1 VSDRSPSQYRAI
13 RAVVEQVLGGVS
25 VAMPG
30 EILEYDPGD
39 QRAIVQPL
47 IKRAFIDAAGVRQV
61 VRRAAIPDVPVLF
74 QGGGGSRQTFP
85 LTKGDTVL
93 LVFCDASLDV
103 WLALGR
109 EVDPGD
115 DRSHDV
121 TDAIAI
127 AGLLSFADATPTHPT
142 ATVTYGDD
150 VRLGG
155 ENGGSLA
162 LASALQAVIDAL
174 TNSAVGVSDG
184 GATYKANI
192 ALALAGLTVGTTKVT
207 AE

>member
-1 VSDRSPSQYRAI
+1 VSDRSPSQYRAM
-13 RAVVEQVLGGVS
+13 RAVAEQVLGGVS
-25 VAMPG
+25 VSMPG
-30 EILEYDPGD
+30 EIVEYDPAE
-39 QRAIVQPL
+39 QRAIVQPM

-61 VRRAAIPDVPVLF
+61 SRRAAIPDVPVLF

-85 LTKGDTVL
+85 VAKGDTVL

-103 WLALGR
+103 WLSLGR

-127 AGLLSFADATPTHPT
+127 AGLLSFADATPAHPT

-155 ENGGSLA
+155 ESGGA
-162 LASALQAVIDAL
+162 LAYTAELADLKSAIAAWPGTGTTDG
-174 TNSAVGVSDG
+174 GVSL
-184 GATYKANI
+184 KAI
-192 ALALAGLTVGTTKVT
+192 FSSWLTPGTQKVT